1 MTAYARKGPGKT
13 TFYVV
18 KLVRLEKKLKSQV
31 QKWLEF
37 WPLNLDYGAFMT
49 FFIYSRYSRMGLG
62 QKKPIFKFLY
72 ILPLEQCAM
81 VAIEW

>member
-13 TFYVV
+13 AFYVV

-37 WPLNLDYGAFMT
+37 RSLNLDYGAFMT

-62 QKKPIFKFLY
+62 QKSQFSNFYMSYP
-72 ILPLEQCAM
+72 
-81 VAIEW
+81 